1 MRSGKLLRKRKKIGH
16 FDQNF
21 EPVANCNENKGGN
34 LCKKRLEL
42 YNKKQKKISIEQNVK
57 NYYSDQH
64 AHFCHYTQVSVIL
77 SRIFFFYQNPSFVP
91 RGFNSAFHA

>member
-42 YNKKQKKISIEQNVK
+42 YNKKQKKNINRTERQKLLFGPACTFLSLYPSI
-57 NYYSDQH
+57 
-64 AHFCHYTQVSVIL
+64 CHTL
-77 SRIFFFYQNPSFVP
+77 
-91 RGFNSAFHA
+91 